1 MMNNTSQWKLIS
13 EVGIPE
19 YKDVL
24 YKHSCGT
31 KGIGK
36 LVVIDGEFRALDSS
50 GELKPSYGYDIIAWC
65 EIPD

>member
-1 MMNNTSQWKLIS
+1 MDNKAQWNLIS

-36 LVVIDGEFRALDSS
+36 LVTLEGEVRAISERGQLR
-50 GELKPSYGYDIIAWC
+50 ENYGYAITAWY
-65 EIPD
+65 EIPN